1 MAQPTAVIQVE
12 GVLRKP
18 VGGAVLDS
26 GRRIYHGLASMYSLV
41 LVSEHANKTHM
52 KTWLGMEGFSKHAH
66 VVYRSDIE
74 AYPEDMWTTIAM
86 QLRNTYGYDVAMC
99 VIPDP
104 ADAAALLGK
113 GFNTM
118 LVTSAAYSL
127 PEWRPDASKA
137 VRSWDDLH
145 AEIAVQ
151 RLLRGADKRM
161 EEEL

>member
-1 MAQPTAVIQVE
+1 VIQVE

-26 GRRIYHGLASMYSLV
+26 GRRIYHGLASMYSIV
-41 LVSEHANKTHM
+41 LVTEAANKTHM

-66 VVYRSDIE
+66 VVYRSDFSV
-74 AYPEDMWTTIAM
+74 YPEDVWTSIAM
-86 QLRNTYGYDVAMC
+86 DLRNTYSYDVAMC
-99 VIPDP
+99 VVPDP
-104 ADAAALLGK
+104 ADAAALLGR

-127 PEWRPDASKA
+127 PEWRPDAPKA
-137 VRSWDDLH
+137 IRAWDDLS

-151 RLLRGADKRM
+151 RALRAADKRT
-161 EEEL
+161 EEELS